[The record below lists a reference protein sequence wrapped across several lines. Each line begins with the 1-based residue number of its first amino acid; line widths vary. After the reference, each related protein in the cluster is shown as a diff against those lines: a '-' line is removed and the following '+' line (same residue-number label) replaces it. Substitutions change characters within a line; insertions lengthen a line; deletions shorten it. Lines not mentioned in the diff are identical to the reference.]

1 MADKDDHTPDS
12 CDNSLNGE
20 FPLQEPDESGLNTST
35 ASSGSEQEQLKK
47 KRTESPSSPRGP
59 LPFMVAA
66 SPPKFVSLEKL
77 MAATNGVKDMALAHQ
92 IAVDN
97 NFELEKMEFPEN
109 SIEKQVKEVVHKA
122 FWDAFQEKLNEDPPD
137 YGHAVVLIAEVK
149 EKLLSLL
156 LPQHVRFR
164 AQIGEV
170 LDTELIQQKLQNDA
184 FDIFYYSNYIIGI
197 MSKLCA
203 PVRDEAVAELKEIKE
218 VIPLFKKTFEV
229 IDLLK
234 MDMANFTIQQMRP
247 YIQQHAVEYERQKF
261 QEFIQTQ
268 EGLGIDGLELT
279 KLWLKRSFEKLSDS
293 TDSSP
298 TEGATSSSMVSPAS
312 ILNEAYAE
320 LLNWDDN
327 QIFPETLVIDQ
338 SRILEMRDKSQR
350 LTIVA
355 SALLLTYSTV
365 GAPIAGVQQL
375 KEQMKTE
382 TLTILDGVYDKDLSS
397 AMTNVAEQIN
407 KSVNEFM
414 KSHGFTERDAEQ
426 QKVLIGQIKEVA
438 NKDNTVNRL
447 MGKRLTDFVKEIL
460 SPRHKEQMKVPP
472 GFSVVE
478 SELSNLSG
486 QFLRLISHNRAVFG
500 IQYADIINT
509 LLHRHMEDLSPR
521 G

>member
-1 MADKDDHTPDS
+1 MADKDDNTPDS
-12 CDNSLNGE
+12 LENSLNGE
-20 FPLQEPDESGLNTST
+20 FPLQEQDENGLNTST
-35 ASSGSEQEQLKK
+35 ASSGSEHEQLKK
-47 KRTESPSSPRGP
+47 QRTQSPSPQRGP

-77 MAATNGVKDMALAHQ
+77 MAATNGVKDMALAHE

-97 NFELEKMEFPEN
+97 NFELEKMELPEN

-164 AQIGEV
+164 VQIEEV
-170 LDTELIQQKLQNDA
+170 LDTELIQQKLQNDT
-184 FDIFYYSNYIIGI
+184 FDIFYYSNYIIGV
-197 MSKLCA
+197 MAKLCA
-203 PVRDEAVAELKEIKE
+203 PVRDEAVAELREIKE
-218 VIPLFKKTFEV
+218 VIPLFNDRFIENGYGKLHNTTDE
-229 IDLLK
+229 
-234 MDMANFTIQQMRP
+234 
-247 YIQQHAVEYERQKF
+247 AVHSTTCR
-261 QEFIQTQ
+261 
-268 EGLGIDGLELT
+268 LGIDGLEFT
-279 KLWLKRSFEKLSDS
+279 KQWLKRSFEKLSDITEPS
-293 TDSSP
+293 A
-298 TEGATSSSMVSPAS
+298 TEGASSSSMGSPAS
-312 ILNEAYAE
+312 ILNEAYVE

-338 SRILEMRDKSQR
+338 NRILEMRDKTR
-350 LTIVA
+350 KLMIVA
-355 SALLLTYSTV
+355 SVLLLTYSTV
-365 GAPIAGVQQL
+365 GEPIAGVQQL

-382 TLTILDGVYDKDLSS
+382 TLTILDGVHDKDLSLT
-397 AMTNVAEQIN
+397 MTNVAEQIN
-407 KSVNEFM
+407 KSVNTFM
-414 KSHGFTERDAEQ
+414 KSHGFTERDLEQ

-447 MGKRLTDFVKEIL
+447 MGKRLSDFIKQIL
-460 SPRHKEQMKVPP
+460 SSQHKEPMKVPP

-478 SELSNLSG
+478 SELSKLSG

-500 IQYADIINT
+500 IHYADIINT
-509 LLHRHMEDLSPR
+509 LLHRQMEDLSPR